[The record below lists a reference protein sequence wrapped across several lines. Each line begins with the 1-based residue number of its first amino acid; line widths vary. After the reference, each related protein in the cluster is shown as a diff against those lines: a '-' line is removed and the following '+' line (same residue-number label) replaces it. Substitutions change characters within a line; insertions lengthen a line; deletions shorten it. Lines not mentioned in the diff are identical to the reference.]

1 MPALHE
7 DGFAAATSS
16 THAMNTFSSTD
27 ADSLPAADTAED
39 PPRWRLKR
47 RCALTPRQMLL
58 SFAALAMFSA
68 AVALPFGL
76 HGVWMIPLWCLV
88 EITVAGTL
96 YLYYMVHAADG
107 EQISFGPE
115 GELAIEVVRGM
126 NTVHYAMNPAWARLE
141 RGGAR
146 KDRLWL
152 CCSPLR
158 VEVASQVGASEKRR
172 VERELKLALA
182 ERRSGSDRLRVR
194 QPPIPPVVISA

>member
-16 THAMNTFSSTD
+16 THAMNTFSSTE
-27 ADSLPAADTAED
+27 ADSPPATDAGVD
-39 PPRWRLKR
+39 PPRWHLKR

-76 HGVWMIPLWCLV
+76 HGVWMIPLWCLL

-96 YLYYMVHAADG
+96 YLFYMMHAADG
-107 EQISFGPE
+107 EQISFNPE
-115 GELAIEVVRGM
+115 GQLAIEVVRGL
-126 NTVHYAMNPAWARLE
+126 NIRHYSMNPAWARLE

-158 VEVASQVGASEKRR
+158 IEVGSQVGASEKRR

-182 ERRSGSDRLRVR
+182 EKRAGIGRTPEAKPR
-194 QPPIPPVVISA
+194 PSAF